1 MRTNS
6 ELLSQA
12 GQPFAVAF
20 LRHDRRFRG
29 YLFRH
34 GNPEEVSRQIC
45 FSWRFY
51 CISVITSADFLTM
64 QHDSLVIPTPP
75 IDWPTRLSLWAA
87 IAAGTDE
94 SLLVVANAFKYSGL
108 IAS

>member
-1 MRTNS
+1 
-6 ELLSQA
+6 
-12 GQPFAVAF
+12 
-20 LRHDRRFRG
+20 
-29 YLFRH
+29 
-34 GNPEEVSRQIC
+34 
-45 FSWRFY
+45 
-51 CISVITSADFLTM
+51 M